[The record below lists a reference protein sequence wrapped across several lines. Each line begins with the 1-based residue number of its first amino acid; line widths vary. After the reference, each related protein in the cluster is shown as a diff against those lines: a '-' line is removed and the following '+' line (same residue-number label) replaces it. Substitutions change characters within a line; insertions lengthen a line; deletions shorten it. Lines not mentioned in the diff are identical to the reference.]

1 MMRSGW
7 KLKHSQSGQPL
18 HFKELDHSLMI
29 HLNHLSP
36 ERNDYKHPVLT
47 FLPLIN
53 KLLAALVHPSVICV
67 SDGMER
73 KLRPQTLRGMKVASR
88 QGVCCLRKPFFP

>member
-1 MMRSGW
+1 MMRLGW

-18 HFKELDHSLMI
+18 HFKELHHSLMI

-36 ERNDYKHPVLT
+36 ERNDYKHPILT

-53 KLLAALVHPSVICV
+53 ELLAALVQPSVICV
-67 SDGMER
+67 SDWMER
-73 KLRPQTLRGMKVASR
+73 KLRPQTLRGMKAASR